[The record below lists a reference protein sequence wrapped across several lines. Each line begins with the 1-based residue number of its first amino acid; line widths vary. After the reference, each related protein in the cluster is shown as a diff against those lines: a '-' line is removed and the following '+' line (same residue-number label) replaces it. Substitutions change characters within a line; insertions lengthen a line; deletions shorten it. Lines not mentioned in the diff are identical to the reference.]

1 MEDTVNTQNI
11 EQTESAHQQ
20 PEQKNTA
27 AQEACLK
34 LVAELTEKLTRLG
47 ADFDNFKRRTEK
59 DRVHWI
65 GSGQQLILKDIITIV
80 DDFERAVS
88 QVSNQAGNPELKVWF
103 SGFDMIHKSLVKLL
117 SKYGVTVM
125 PDADQFDPEKHEAL
139 MSVASD
145 KAPGTIMQVLEKGYM
160 LHDKVLRPAKVSV
173 AQ

>member
-1 MEDTVNTQNI
+1 MEDTVDKNNI
-11 EQTESAHQQ
+11 EQTETTNPQTERKQS
-20 PEQKNTA
+20 

-34 LVAELTEKLTRLG
+34 QVAELTEKLTRLG

-59 DRVHWI
+59 DRLHWI
-65 GSGQQLILKDIITIV
+65 SSGQQLILKDIITIV
-80 DDFERAVS
+80 DDFERALS
-88 QVSNQAGNPELKVWF
+88 PASNQAHKVELNVWL

-125 PDADQFDPEKHEAL
+125 PDVDQFDPEKHEAL